1 MHKRLFTIAA
11 ILFFVF
17 SLTVSF
23 AQGIIERNILIAQ
36 TSSVDEF
43 EEFGNDDES
52 KQEEVRTKKDKSDD
66 EFDEFDESGSSDD
79 EFEEFDDAGDSDD
92 EFGEFDNNSESKSPD
107 LVQKEIEAKRQEH
120 LNHQLMIVLWVLFFT
135 ILAGVFVRFKALRHT
150 RSIFLIAALIYLGF
164 YTGGCPCP
172 ISSIQGVF
180 LAIIGVDVPWQQMV
194 WFLALIPITY
204 IFGKVWCGWICHL
217 GALQELLYLHGK
229 FKFLSGYK
237 TQKVMKIIRWV
248 ALAALIVQLLITKTN
263 LFCKIDPFKVAFNFI
278 SVYHVGWYL
287 LGLLILSSL
296 FIYRPF
302 CKAICPIGLVLGW
315 VSKIPGAS
323 ILGTNDKCT
332 NCQVCSNTCRQD
344 AIVNV
349 SKKERMMDN
358 KECIMC
364 GDCIDSCKLGGLTF
378 YRKGKKHNEK
388 FIFHKGEFYTNY
400 KSAHKH
406 DNN

>member
-1 MHKRLFTIAA
+1 
-11 ILFFVF
+11 
-17 SLTVSF
+17 
-23 AQGIIERNILIAQ
+23 
-36 TSSVDEF
+36 
-43 EEFGNDDES
+43 
-52 KQEEVRTKKDKSDD
+52 
-66 EFDEFDESGSSDD
+66 
-79 EFEEFDDAGDSDD
+79 
-92 EFGEFDNNSESKSPD
+92 
-107 LVQKEIEAKRQEH
+107 
-120 LNHQLMIVLWVLFFT
+120 MIVLWVLFFT
-135 ILAGVFVRFKALRHT
+135 ILAGIFVRYKALRHT

-180 LAIIGVDVPWQQMV
+180 LAIIGVDIPWQQMV

-217 GALQELLYLHGK
+217 GAFQELLYLHGR

-237 TQKVMKIIRWV
+237 AQKVMKIIRWV
-248 ALAALIVQLLITKTN
+248 ALAALVVQLLITKTN

-278 SVYHVGWYL
+278 AAYQIGWYL

-315 VSKIPGAS
+315 VAKIPGAS

-332 NCQVCSNTCRQD
+332 NCQICSNSCRQD
-344 AIVNV
+344 AIVNI

-364 GDCIDSCKLGGLTF
+364 GDCVDSCKLGGLTF
-378 YRKGKKHNEK
+378 YRKGKKHNDK
-388 FIFHKGEFYTNY
+388 FIFRKGEFYTDY

-406 DNN
+406 D

>member
-1 MHKRLFTIAA
+1 MNYNNNRLI
-11 ILFFVF
+11 FFVLLLLL
-17 SLTVSF
+17 SLYSVSLSK
-23 AQGIIERNILIAQ
+23 EY
-36 TSSVDEF
+36 SVNTDFIVQNTLNSDDEF
-43 EEFGNDDES
+43 EEFEES
-52 KQEEVRTKKDKSDD
+52 SDNNQEEVKEKKS
-66 EFDEFDESGSSDD
+66 ESNSDD
-79 EFEEFDDAGDSDD
+79 EFEEFDESGDD
-92 EFGEFDNNSESKSPD
+92 EFSEFSETSDNRSQEEIQNEI
-107 LVQKEIEAKRQEH
+107 KEKREAH

-135 ILAGVFVRFKALRHT
+135 ALAGLLVRYKPTRHLRAV
-150 RSIFLIAALIYLGF
+150 FLIVSLIFLGF

-180 LAIIGVDVPWQQMV
+180 LAIIGVDIPWQQMV
-194 WFLALIPITY
+194 WFLALIPLTY

-237 TQKVMKIIRWV
+237 AQKVMKIIRWV
-248 ALAALIVQLLITKTN
+248 LMAALVIQLIITKTN
-263 LFCKIDPFKVAFNFI
+263 WFCKIDPFKVAFNFI
-278 SVYHVGWYL
+278 SVYQIGWYL

-302 CKAICPIGLVLGW
+302 CKAVCPIGLVLGW

-332 NCQVCSNTCRQD
+332 NCQVCSNTCKQD
-344 AIVNV
+344 AIVNI

-358 KECIMC
+358 VECIMC

-406 DNN
+406 DDN